1 MCCIAVV
8 FSEAA
13 CVISADQ
20 RYFSAKTDHFHNA
33 FVQTLYFL
41 RVDNISIN
49 PSDVCAQN
57 WHDET
62 IRTRVLVGRIF
73 RGHGDFCREIE
84 HVVSQRGR
92 FGEIL
97 GNMKES
103 GQGTSS
109 EDLDTNFLHAA
120 RQMAG

>member
-1 MCCIAVV
+1 MEVCGHCI
-8 FSEAA
+8 
-13 CVISADQ
+13 
-20 RYFSAKTDHFHNA
+20 
-33 FVQTLYFL
+33 
-41 RVDNISIN
+41 
-49 PSDVCAQN
+49 
-57 WHDET
+57 
-62 IRTRVLVGRIF
+62 
-73 RGHGDFCREIE
+73 FCREIE